1 MSDIFREVDEDLR
14 RDRMEG
20 LFKRYGGMAVGAA
33 LLIIAGTAGYKM
45 WQHQQ
50 QTRHEE
56 ETGALARAV
65 SAAQDPAK
73 GADALANYAK
83 GAPADMAALARL
95 NEAAVLVSQNKRAE
109 AVKIYD
115 ALAATAGVAQPF
127 RDLAVLL
134 SAQNQLDSG
143 DPAVLQAALVPL
155 TADASPWRFSAR
167 EATALLAVRAG
178 DRARAHTLFQQLA
191 DDASAPA
198 GVRSRARD
206 LAAFYGKS

>member
-20 LFKRYGGMAVGAA
+20 LFKRYGGIALGAA
-33 LLIIAGTAGYKM
+33 LLIIAGTAGYKV
-45 WQHQQ
+45 WQHQ
-50 QTRHEE
+50 T
-56 ETGALARAV
+56 ETQREQETNALARAV

-73 GADALANYAK
+73 GAGTLADYAK
-83 GAPADMAALARL
+83 SAPADMAALARL
-95 NEAAVLVSQNKRAE
+95 NEAAALAAQNKRAE
-109 AVKIYD
+109 AIKIYD
-115 ALAATAGVAQPF
+115 ALAAATGVAQPF

-134 SAQNQLDSG
+134 SAQNQLESG
-143 DPAVLQAALVPL
+143 DPAALQAALLPL
-155 TADASPWRFSAR
+155 TADTSPWRHSAR
-167 EATALLAVRAG
+167 EATALLAARAG

-198 GVRSRARD
+198 GVRSRARE